1 MREEEADIRQELAER
16 REAKD
21 RLIEELRRLDA
32 VLKEGRHPVV
42 APPPPADDDQA
53 RRGHWWRK

>member
-1 MREEEADIRQELAER
+1 MRQEERDIRQELAER

-32 VLKEGRHPVV
+32 VLKEGRPPVV
-42 APPPPADDDQA
+42 APPPDDDDRA
-53 RRGHWWRK
+53 NHGRHWWRK